1 MAPRDTLA
9 CFDTFSVVVLWKPY
23 SEKQYSVAS
32 NICSRVFSLLVCCQ
46 DFPAEGL
53 GLAGGEEIIGS
64 FITEVAGL
72 QKLRGCTSLHRK
84 AILPTIARA
93 LSFQDYDR

>member
-9 CFDTFSVVVLWKPY
+9 CFDTFSVVVLWNPY

-32 NICSRVFSLLVCCQ
+32 KICSRVFSLLVCCQ

-53 GLAGGEEIIGS
+53 GLAGDEEIVGS

-72 QKLRGCTSLHRK
+72 QKLRGFTSLHRK
-84 AILPTIARA
+84 AILATIASA
-93 LSFQDYDR
+93 LTFHAYVW